1 VTSGAAGRWQEALRR
16 HQAGDLDAAD
26 ALYRG
31 LQDERPDDDAV
42 LAKRALV
49 ALQRH
54 DLAAALALAAD
65 ASRRNPANVEARL
78 WHAEARRQSG
88 DANGAADALRAVAA
102 EAPALA
108 PAWFN
113 LGLAEDAR
121 GDAVAARAAFERFA
135 ALRPGDARVWREIG
149 RLARRRG
156 SHAEAAAAFAAQA
169 RRAPDDAGAAYDAGL
184 AHERCAELLQARAW
198 LAHAAAL
205 APGRADIRNAQGVV
219 AFNLAEHDAAL
230 GHYRA
235 ALALDPTSRDVHSN
249 LLMALHHVSPVD
261 AAAIA
266 QAHADAVA
274 AMPAASAAAAAL
286 GGPRDPE
293 RRLAIGYV
301 SPRFCA
307 GPLEHMMLPL
317 LEHHDREHF
326 AIHCYATS
334 KVADRG
340 TAAMRAQATAWHDV
354 AGLDDEALA
363 ARIRADRIDVLV
375 DLVGHCP
382 GNSLHAFAR
391 RAAPVQMTWL
401 DYVDTTAVPAMDV
414 LVGDALH
421 MPLDGDQ
428 RFTEQLARMGRPRFA
443 YRLATPPPPVAPP
456 PVLARSTPTFGCF
469 NRLAKIGAP
478 VVAAWSSI
486 LQAVPGARLVLKA
499 TALASAE
506 VRDEVRA
513 RFAAHGIDGARL
525 DLRGY
530 SDEATMLAE
539 YRDVDVAL
547 DPFPYSG
554 CNTTC
559 DALVMGVP
567 VVTLRG
573 ARIAGLHSTAIL
585 TACGQDRLIAA
596 DVTTYVARAVDLARD
611 VPRLVALRAALRTAI
626 EGSPLMDAASF
637 ARDFEAV
644 IRAAWRRACAA

>member
-1 VTSGAAGRWQEALRR
+1 MTSGAAGRWQEALRR

-26 ALYRG
+26 ALYRA

-42 LAKRALV
+42 LTKRALV
-49 ALQRH
+49 ALQRR
-54 DLAAALALAAD
+54 DLAAALALADD

-88 DANGAADALRAVAA
+88 DTTGAAAALRAIAA
-102 EAPALA
+102 AAPALA

-121 GDAVAARAAFERFA
+121 GDADAARAAFERFA

-149 RLARRRG
+149 GLARRRG
-156 SHAEAAAAFAAQA
+156 SHAEAAAAFAEQA
-169 RRAPDDAGAAYDAGL
+169 RRAPGDALAAFDTGL

-198 LAHAAAL
+198 LARAAAL

-219 AFNLAEHDAAL
+219 AFNLADHDAAL
-230 GHYRA
+230 GHYRE
-235 ALALDPTSRDVHSN
+235 ALALAPSSRDVHSN

-261 AAAIA
+261 PAAIA

-274 AMPAASAAAAAL
+274 AMPAPSVAAAL

-293 RRLAIGYV
+293 RRLAVGYV

-307 GPLEHMMLPL
+307 GPLEHMILPL
-317 LEHHDREHF
+317 LEHHDRERF
-326 AIHCYATS
+326 AVHCYATS
-334 KVADRG
+334 TVDDRG
-340 TAAMRAQATAWHDV
+340 TAAMRAQASAWHEV
-354 AGLDDEALA
+354 AELDDEALA

-375 DLVGHCP
+375 DLAGHCP

-391 RAAPVQMTWL
+391 RAAPVQVSWL
-401 DYVDTTAVPAMDV
+401 DYVDTTALPAMDV

-421 MPLDGDQ
+421 MPVDGDQ
-428 RFTEQLARMGRPRFA
+428 RFTETLVRMARPRFV
-443 YRLATPPPPVAPP
+443 YRLASPPPPVAPP
-456 PVLARSTPTFGCF
+456 PTLARGTPTFGCF
-469 NRLAKIGAP
+469 NRLAKIGPP
-478 VVAAWSSI
+478 VVGAWSS
-486 LQAVPGARLVLKA
+486 LLHAVPGARLVLKA
-499 TALASAE
+499 TALASGE

-513 RFAAHGIDGARL
+513 RFAAHGIDGGRL
-525 DLRGY
+525 DLRGH
-530 SDEATMLAE
+530 SDEAAMLAE
-539 YRDVDVAL
+539 YSDVDIAL

-559 DALVMGVP
+559 DALMMGVP

-573 ARIAGLHSTAIL
+573 TRIAGLHSTAIL
-585 TACGQDRLIAA
+585 TACGQESLIATDVA
-596 DVTTYVARAVDLARD
+596 DYVARAVELAGD
-611 VPRLVALRAALRTAI
+611 VSRLRALRGALRSAI
-626 EGSPLMDAASF
+626 EGSALMDAASF

-644 IRAAWRRACAA
+644 IREAWRRACVA

>member
-1 VTSGAAGRWQEALRR
+1 VTIGAAGRWQEALRR

-42 LAKRALV
+42 LTKRALV
-49 ALQRH
+49 ALQRR
-54 DLAAALALAAD
+54 DLAAALALASD

-78 WHAEARRQSG
+78 WHAEAQRQSG
-88 DANGAADALRAVAA
+88 DATGAADALRAIAA
-102 EAPALA
+102 TAPTLA

-113 LGLAEDAR
+113 LALAEDAR
-121 GDAVAARAAFERFA
+121 GDADAARAAFERFA
-135 ALRPGDARVWREIG
+135 ALRPGDARVWQEIG
-149 RLARRRG
+149 RLERRRG
-156 SHAEAAAAFAAQA
+156 AHAEAAAAFAEQA
-169 RRAPDDAGAAYDAGL
+169 RRAPDDAGAAFDTGL

-198 LAHAAAL
+198 LARAAAL

-219 AFNLAEHDAAL
+219 AFNLADHDAAL
-230 GHYRA
+230 CHYRE
-235 ALALDPTSRDVHSN
+235 ALALEPLSRDVHSN

-261 AAAIA
+261 PAAIA
-266 QAHADAVA
+266 EAHADAVA
-274 AMPAASAAAAAL
+274 TMPAASPAAAARD
-286 GGPRDPE
+286 GPPDPE
-293 RRLAIGYV
+293 RRLAVAYV

-317 LEHHDREHF
+317 LEHHDRGRF
-326 AIHCYATS
+326 DVHCYATS
-334 KVADRG
+334 TVDDRG
-340 TAAMRAQATAWHDV
+340 TAAMRAQASAWHDV

-375 DLVGHCP
+375 DLAGHCP
-382 GNSLHAFAR
+382 GNSLQAFAR

-401 DYVDTTAVPAMDV
+401 DYVDTTALPTMDV

-421 MPLDGDQ
+421 MPLDGAQ
-428 RFTEQLARMGRPRFA
+428 RFTEALVRMARPRFV
-443 YRLATPPPPVAPP
+443 YRLATRPPPVAAPP
-456 PVLARSTPTFGCF
+456 ILARGTPTFGCF

-486 LQAVPGARLVLKA
+486 LHAVPGARLVVKA

-539 YRDVDVAL
+539 YGDVDVAL

-573 ARIAGLHSTAIL
+573 TRIAGLHSTAIL
-585 TACGQDRLIAA
+585 SACGQDALIAT
-596 DVTTYVARAVDLARD
+596 DVATYVARAVELASD
-611 VPRLVALRAALRTAI
+611 VARLCALRGALRHAI
-626 EGSPLMDAASF
+626 ESSPLMDAASF

-644 IRAAWRRACAA
+644 IRAAWHRACAG